1 MSGCLTQYLWSGFK
15 TTGRQADD
23 LSKKCTT
30 LSFVAFSNLRGL
42 IILATKEFGQL
53 TEIVPLISV
62 HISTLLITATDA
74 ALKVL
79 KIYHFRRNKMVVG
92 ARKFR
97 FENLATSRRKSFCG
111 RGQSHKKWW
120 RSRFFESEGRR
131 KIKWKKTEREKNSND
146 FEKDFKNLVPKD
158 FLKISWKWLLSWSA
172 ATEKRRNLLCKN
184 GK

>member
-30 LSFVAFSNLRGL
+30 LSFVAFSNLRAL

-120 RSRFFESEGRR
+120 RSRFLKVKEEENKMEKNRAGRKFERLWKRFQKPCSERFF
-131 KIKWKKTEREKNSND
+131 KNFLKVVVKLKCSDREKKKP
-146 FEKDFKNLVPKD
+146 FV
-158 FLKISWKWLLSWSA
+158 
-172 ATEKRRNLLCKN
+172 
-184 GK
+184 